1 MGKGIIYAILD
12 EEYFYIGS
20 TTKSIEE
27 RINKHILESKTKVIK
42 LYKYINKVRGGW
54 DNIIYICLEEIEC
67 TKEELQSK
75 EYEYITKYYNNLYKI
90 HAILFCSKV

>member
-1 MGKGIIYAILD
+1 MTVPIYKGIIYAILD

-54 DNIIYICLEEIEC
+54 DNIIYIEVI
-67 TKEELQSK
+67 
-75 EYEYITKYYNNLYKI
+75 NNTDRQLKRI
-90 HAILFCSKV
+90 FGV